1 MKTQPRRNYLTYWLI
16 LGAIGLLLLSA
27 CRTSDPPAEHV
38 VVQDASQ
45 VQPST
50 PTSAERGQELFRTNC
65 AFCHGDNGEH
75 GANPLK
81 NAVEQLDD
89 TALTETI
96 LNGVPEKGMPVPKRL
111 TNEQIADL
119 VAFIRSWNSQ

>member
-1 MKTQPRRNYLTYWLI
+1 MKTPLRRYTPCWLVLAVI
-16 LGAIGLLLLSA
+16 SLLLSA
-27 CRTSDPPAEHV
+27 CQTSDPPVAHAAVPETM
-38 VVQDASQ
+38 Q

-50 PTSAERGQELFRTNC
+50 PTSVERGQELYRTNC
-65 AFCHGDNGEH
+65 TFCHGNNGER

-81 NAVEQLDD
+81 NAVELLDD
-89 TALTETI
+89 TALAETI
-96 LNGVPEKGMPVPKRL
+96 LSGVPEKGMPELADL

>member
-1 MKTQPRRNYLTYWLI
+1 MKTPLQRYTLCWLV
-16 LGAIGLLLLSA
+16 LATFGLLLSA
-27 CRTSDPPAEHV
+27 CQTSNPPAEYAV
-38 VVQDASQ
+38 VPGAAQ

-50 PTSAERGQELFRTNC
+50 PTSAERGQELYRANC
-65 AFCHGDNGEH
+65 AFCHGDKGER

-81 NAVEQLDD
+81 DAVGQLDD
-89 TALTETI
+89 TVLAETI
-96 LNGVPEKGMPVPKRL
+96 LNGVPEKGMPVSKKL